1 MGNDYL
7 MGTKCSGGGKK
18 VLKLL
23 RGGGCTTFEGSKC
36 H

>member
-7 MGTKCSGGGKK
+7 MGTKCSGGDKK
-18 VLKLL
+18 ALKLL
-23 RGGGCTTFEGSKC
+23 RGGYTTFEGSQC